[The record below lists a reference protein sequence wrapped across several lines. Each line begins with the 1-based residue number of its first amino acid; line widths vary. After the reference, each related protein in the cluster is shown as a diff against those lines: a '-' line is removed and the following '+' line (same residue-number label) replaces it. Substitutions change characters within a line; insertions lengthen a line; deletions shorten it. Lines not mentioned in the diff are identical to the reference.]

1 MKLLLVRHG
10 KAVSRG
16 TPGVPDDARP
26 LTEEG
31 EESFRQAAG
40 GIVRLVERPEALLS
54 SPLPRA
60 LRTAE
65 ILAEAWGKIAP
76 RKAPA
81 LAGGS
86 FVDVAEL
93 LEGRDPG
100 DTVVL
105 VGHEPHLSGLLARLL
120 GADGGEKV
128 GFRKGGAALVELSG
142 PPSQGGSLIWFM
154 PPRVLRRLARD

>member
-1 MKLLLVRHG
+1 MKILLVRHA

-16 TPGVPDDARP
+16 TPGIPDDARP

-31 EESFRQAAG
+31 EASFRQTAAG
-40 GIVRLVERPEALLS
+40 IARLVDRPDVLLS

-76 RKAPA
+76 REAPA

-86 FVDVAEL
+86 FADVAEML
-93 LEGRDPG
+93 AGFEGRDA
-100 DTVVL
+100 VAL
-105 VGHEPHLSGLLARLL
+105 VGHEPHLSSLLARLL
-120 GADGGEKV
+120 GAEGGEPLA
-128 GFRKGGAALVELSG
+128 FRKGGAALVELPG
-142 PPSQGGSLIWFM
+142 APSKGGSLVWFI
-154 PPRVLRRLARD
+154 PPKALKRLSRD